1 MRAGGEAIGYL
12 KLAMSDTGR
21 LSNRDDGGD
30 TPGGDKSSA
39 DDLLSQVYEELR
51 KLAHHRMKAERVD
64 HTLQSTALVHE
75 AYARLVGNGEVDW
88 KNRAHFFHAAAEAMR
103 RILIEHARARGG
115 PKRGGGR
122 GKVPLDVL
130 DLATQDDPGQVLAL
144 EEAISRL
151 EQEDAEAAQVVRLR
165 FYAGLGIDEVAKVL
179 ETSPRTVK
187 RDWAFARA
195 FLIRALGD

>member
-1 MRAGGEAIGYL
+1 
-12 KLAMSDTGR
+12 MSDTSR
-21 LSNRDDGGD
+21 LSKRNDGLERP
-30 TPGGDKSSA
+30 TGGTA
-39 DDLLSQVYEELR
+39 EELLSQVYQELR
-51 KLAHHRMKAERVD
+51 RLAHHRMKAERPD

-103 RILIEHARARGG
+103 RILIEHARARSG

-122 GKVPLDVL
+122 VRIPLDVL
-130 DLATQDDPGQVLAL
+130 DLATQDDPGQILAL

-151 EQEDAEAAQVVRLR
+151 EQKDAQAARVVRLR
-165 FYAGLGIDEVAKVL
+165 FYAGLSVEETAKAIGISE
-179 ETSPRTVK
+179 RTVK

-195 FLIRALGD
+195 FLVRALDDV

>member
-1 MRAGGEAIGYL
+1 
-12 KLAMSDTGR
+12 
-21 LSNRDDGGD
+21 
-30 TPGGDKSSA
+30 
-39 DDLLSQVYEELR
+39 
-51 KLAHHRMKAERVD
+51 MKAERPD

-103 RILIEHARARGG
+103 RILIEHARARSG

-122 GKVPLDVL
+122 VRIPLDVL
-130 DLATQDDPGQVLAL
+130 DLATQDDPGQILAL

-151 EQEDAEAAQVVRLR
+151 EQKDAQAARVVRLR
-165 FYAGLGIDEVAKVL
+165 FYAGLSVEETAKAIGISE
-179 ETSPRTVK
+179 RTVK

-195 FLIRALGD
+195 FLVRALDDV